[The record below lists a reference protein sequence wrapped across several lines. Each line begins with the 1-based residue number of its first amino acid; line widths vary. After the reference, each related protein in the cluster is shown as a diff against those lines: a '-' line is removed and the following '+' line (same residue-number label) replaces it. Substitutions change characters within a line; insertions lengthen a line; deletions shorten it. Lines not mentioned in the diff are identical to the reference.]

1 MLRSILYFILVAAMA
16 MTVAAQETTPDR
28 VKERRSGTPF
38 AIRLTPPGATTP
50 HQLMGTAIRERT
62 FLKVKVYA
70 FGLYVDP
77 DGARSN
83 LSAFAG
89 VSASTL
95 EHERSF
101 YRRILDMDFA
111 MTLRLVM
118 TRDVAGDAVADA
130 FDSALRPRVER
141 AAADMNMPGGAA
153 ALGKFRGYF
162 NLNEVTKGTE
172 IVFSCNP
179 AGRLET
185 SVRGEFRPGI
195 QSQALCWALFDVY
208 LGEKP
213 ISADGKKSVI
223 TGFPDLLAGGA
234 K

>member
-1 MLRSILYFILVAAMA
+1 MMRSIRYFILLAAIP
-16 MTVAAQETTPDR
+16 MTGAAQEPTPDT

-38 AIRLTPPGATTP
+38 PIRLTPPGTTTP

-62 FLKVKVYA
+62 FLKVRIYA

-77 DGARSN
+77 DGARST

-89 VSASTL
+89 MSASTL
-95 EHERSF
+95 ERDRRF

-111 MTLRLVM
+111 MALRLVM

-172 IVFSCNP
+172 VVFACHP
-179 AGRLET
+179 AGRLEI

-213 ISADGKKSVI
+213 ISADGRKSLI

-234 K
+234 R